1 MIVQK
6 GWRLHTLSR
15 ISYRN
20 VSNGCLVFLPSE
32 APASKNLAEFKPRQP
47 ASPPIISQLCEPL
60 SQPATLSDTMR

>member
-6 GWRLHTLSR
+6 GWSLQTLSR

-32 APASKNLAEFKPRQP
+32 APASTNLAGFKPRLP
-47 ASPPIISQLCEPL
+47 ANPPITSQMCEPL